1 MPGTSKAD
9 QTGTVWGDEPIYLP
23 TRRTNDPLDPGA
35 CLAAVEGAVP
45 VAPEQA
51 ASTPLFALPGS
62 AELTGETF
70 SNVLSALLR
79 CIMSA
84 EEAADYSGHSF
95 RIGTATTLLARGT
108 PSDVIKRTFR
118 WRPDVAQLTY
128 SRVDS
133 GERCELADA
142 MRAQH
147 VGSAPALFESEGR
160 VAALL
165 DGARE

>member
-1 MPGTSKAD
+1 
-9 QTGTVWGDEPIYLP
+9 
-23 TRRTNDPLDPGA
+23 
-35 CLAAVEGAVP
+35 VP

-51 ASTPLFALPGS
+51 ASTPLFALPGN

-70 SNVLSALLR
+70 STVLSALLR
-79 CIMSA
+79 GIMSA

-95 RIGTATTLLARGT
+95 RIGAATTLLARGT

-118 WRPDVAQLTY
+118 WRSDVAQLTY
-128 SRVDS
+128 SRVNAS
-133 GERCELADA
+133 ERCALADA

-147 VGSAPALFESEGR
+147 VGAAPTLFESEGN

-165 DGARE
+165 DGAHE